1 MIREIL
7 NPMLTQLI
15 NARIL
20 TPQGWLKDGSVLIR
34 DGKILEVTNCDLA
47 VIGAQLIDVKGMYVL
62 PGGVE
67 IHAHGGGGRDFMECT
82 EDAFRGAV
90 QTHMKY
96 GTTSIFPTL
105 SSSTVPMIEQAAETC
120 TKMMA
125 EKDSPILGLHLEGH
139 YLNMAM
145 AGGQMPENIKNPDPN
160 EYIPIVENWHCIKRW
175 DAAPELPGAMQ
186 FGKYITG
193 KGILAS
199 VAHTQA
205 EFEDIRTAYEA
216 GYTHATHFYNAMP
229 GFHKRREYKY
239 EGTVESIYLMDDMT
253 VEVVADGIHVPP
265 TILRLVYKIKG
276 VERMCA
282 ITDALA
288 CAASDSKEAFDPRV
302 IIEDGVCKLAD
313 HSALA
318 GSVATMDRLIR
329 TMVQKAIIY
338 DRIISSDAWDAL
350 MENEYYYNIHR
361 GLLNGFP
368 GTVLALLNIMFGLWA
383 LAASVSCSGN
393 RPAAAP
399 SAVGVWADRDCELL
413 RTERFALLFE
423 SNGDTTTSLLQRMDA
438 TDTVLLGKTVFTPDS
453 VLMQYVHRPG
463 EARQYADPGAVQP
476 DGRLRIVVEGRERML
491 EKIESFAVSAPYE
504 MLKASPLEIGFCI
517 QQWSLGTRCR
527 CENGSIS
534 FEAGTNR
541 HSYTFNIEPGFVYCR
556 AARLRFN
563 ERGGLFAQ
571 NIRMMA
577 NAREHT
583 AFRRSPQTSDRTTI
597 IFPAM

>member
-1 MIREIL
+1 
-7 NPMLTQLI
+7 MLTQLI

-47 VIGAQLIDVKGMYVL
+47 VIGANLIDVKGMYVL

-82 EDAFRGAV
+82 EDAFRAAV
-90 QTHMKY
+90 NTHMRY

-105 SSSTVPMIEQAAETC
+105 SSSTVPMIVQAAETC
-120 TKMMA
+120 TKLME

-145 AGGQMPENIKNPDPN
+145 AGGQIPENIKNPDPN
-160 EYIPIVENWHCIKRW
+160 EYIPIVETWSCIKRW

-186 FGKYITG
+186 FGKYITA
-193 KGILAS
+193 KGMLAS

-239 EGTVESIYLMDDMT
+239 EGTVESIYLLDDMT

-276 VERMCA
+276 VERTCL

-288 CAASDSKEAFDPRV
+288 CAASDSQEAFDPRV

-329 TMVQKAIIY
+329 TVVQKAEIPLADAVRMASETPAKIMGVY
-338 DRIISSDAWDAL
+338 DRKGSLQKGKDADIIVMD
-350 MENEYYYNIHR
+350 ENLNIR
-361 GLLNGFP
+361 AVWAMGKLVP
-368 GTVLALLNIMFGLWA
+368 GT
-383 LAASVSCSGN
+383 
-393 RPAAAP
+393 
-399 SAVGVWADRDCELL
+399 
-413 RTERFALLFE
+413 
-423 SNGDTTTSLLQRMDA
+423 DT
-438 TDTVLLGKTVFTPDS
+438 
-453 VLMQYVHRPG
+453 
-463 EARQYADPGAVQP
+463 
-476 DGRLRIVVEGRERML
+476 
-491 EKIESFAVSAPYE
+491 
-504 MLKASPLEIGFCI
+504 
-517 QQWSLGTRCR
+517 
-527 CENGSIS
+527 IS
-534 FEAGTNR
+534 
-541 HSYTFNIEPGFVYCR
+541 
-556 AARLRFN
+556 
-563 ERGGLFAQ
+563 
-571 NIRMMA
+571 
-577 NAREHT
+577 
-583 AFRRSPQTSDRTTI
+583 
-597 IFPAM
+597 

>member
-1 MIREIL
+1 
-7 NPMLTQLI
+7 MLTQLI

-82 EDAFRGAV
+82 EDAFRAAV
-90 QTHMKY
+90 KTHMKY

-120 TKMMA
+120 TKLME
-125 EKDSPILGLHLEGH
+125 EKDSPILGLHLKGH

-145 AGGQMPENIKNPDPN
+145 AGGQIPENIKSPDPN
-160 EYIPIVENWHCIKRW
+160 EYIPIVETWSCIKRW

-186 FGKYITG
+186 FGKYITA

-239 EGTVESIYLMDDMT
+239 EGTVESIYLLDDMT

-276 VERMCA
+276 VERTCL

-288 CAASDSKEAFDPRV
+288 CAASDSREAFDPRV

-329 TMVQKAIIY
+329 TMVQKAEIPLADAVRMASETPAKIMGVY
-338 DRIISSDAWDAL
+338 DRKGSLQKGKDADIIVMDED
-350 MENEYYYNIHR
+350 
-361 GLLNGFP
+361 LN
-368 GTVLALLNIMFGLWA
+368 VRA
-383 LAASVSCSGN
+383 
-393 RPAAAP
+393 
-399 SAVGVWADRDCELL
+399 VWA
-413 RTERFALLFE
+413 
-423 SNGDTTTSLLQRMDA
+423 M
-438 TDTVLLGKTVFTPDS
+438 GKLVPETNT
-453 VLMQYVHRPG
+453 
-463 EARQYADPGAVQP
+463 
-476 DGRLRIVVEGRERML
+476 
-491 EKIESFAVSAPYE
+491 
-504 MLKASPLEIGFCI
+504 
-517 QQWSLGTRCR
+517 
-527 CENGSIS
+527 IS
-534 FEAGTNR
+534 
-541 HSYTFNIEPGFVYCR
+541 
-556 AARLRFN
+556 
-563 ERGGLFAQ
+563 
-571 NIRMMA
+571 
-577 NAREHT
+577 
-583 AFRRSPQTSDRTTI
+583 
-597 IFPAM
+597 